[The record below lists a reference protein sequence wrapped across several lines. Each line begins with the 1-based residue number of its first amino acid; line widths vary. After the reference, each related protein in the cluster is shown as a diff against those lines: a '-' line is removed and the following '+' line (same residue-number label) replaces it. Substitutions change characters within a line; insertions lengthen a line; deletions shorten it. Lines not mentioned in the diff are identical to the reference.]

1 MCYST
6 QMTSDEMVHLRVTLS
21 GCTISWLKAFFEQ
34 GGLVLL
40 LRTLIDLERKFQLT
54 KKSEKDLQTQI
65 EIVRCLQAMMKTKVQ
80 ILSVLTLDFVLL
92 KTSDKIKAVCY
103 SFIHSH
109 CPRFSNILRQLG
121 WQTILNYE
129 GAIYQLTKF
138 LFITKNLHIKVMILD
153 ALAAGCLIPPNG
165 HQYILLSLI
174 LDDLFSYVFLLTLS
188 HHCQIEWSMMLSRSS
203 V

>member
-1 MCYST
+1 
-6 QMTSDEMVHLRVTLS
+6 MTSDEMVHLRVTLS

-109 CPRFSNILRQLG
+109 CPRFSNILR
-121 WQTILNYE
+121 
-129 GAIYQLTKF
+129 
-138 LFITKNLHIKVMILD
+138 
-153 ALAAGCLIPPNG
+153 
-165 HQYILLSLI
+165 
-174 LDDLFSYVFLLTLS
+174 
-188 HHCQIEWSMMLSRSS
+188 
-203 V
+203 